1 LRFAKLSALYN
12 TSSYSDEELL
22 FELSKDDRVAFAE
35 IYRRYWS
42 LLLALAY
49 NRLKDLQ
56 SAEDIVH
63 DVFAGIWYNRHRQE
77 IRTLKNYLATAVKYL
92 VLREIRKKSYYQL
105 YKQNE
110 PHRTSQENFCDEV
123 FDTKHILL
131 MLQREIETLPEK
143 CRLIFKLSREEGM
156 SVKEIAKEMEIAPKT
171 VENQLN
177 KALKRLRG
185 AIKKSTLSL
194 ITFSFLIFHF

>member
-1 LRFAKLSALYN
+1 MYN
-12 TSSYSDEELL
+12 ASSYTDEELL
-22 FELSKDDRVAFAE
+22 FELSQDDRGAFAE

-63 DVFAGIWYNRHRQE
+63 DVFASIWHNRQRQE
-77 IRTLKNYLATAVKYL
+77 IKTLKNYLATAVKYL
-92 VLREIRKKSYYQL
+92 VLREIRKKAHYQL
-105 YKQNE
+105 YQE
-110 PHRTSQENFCDEV
+110 TELHYTSQENFGDV
-123 FDTKHILL
+123 KFDTKQILC
-131 MLQREIETLPEK
+131 MLQQEIETLPGK

-156 SVKEIAKEMEIAPKT
+156 SIKQIAKEMDIAPKT

-177 KALKRLRG
+177 KALRRLRG
-185 AIKKSTLSL
+185 TLKKHSL
-194 ITFSFLIFHF
+194 HLFSFIF